1 MNLNALTAAL
11 VIAEIYDFGT
21 PAQKSRATSMINGF
35 INGDIRDWSWEERDP
50 GLYASLL
57 SKAQMGQIIER
68 TGYVRIED
76 VE

>member
-1 MNLNALTAAL
+1 MELAALTTAL
-11 VIAEIYDFGT
+11 VIVEIYDFGT
-21 PAQKSRATSMINGF
+21 PAQKSRTTFMINGF

-57 SKAQMGQIIER
+57 SKVQMDQIIER

-76 VE
+76 TE